1 MPRASVGAE
10 LNGQMV
16 QLQKTCE
23 LPAGESLPSI
33 IKRPTGVSQGLL
45 SGFFRLS
52 TARRAQMTPKRRARW
67 PISRTGSTLILFAV
81 TFVAVGCHKPATDAA
96 AAGQGQ
102 AMPVQTIT
110 VTASP
115 VPQSDQ
121 YVATIKSRRSATLT
135 PQVDGNLTKI
145 LVRSGDRVKAGQVLM
160 VIDPVKQQATLDAQ
174 TATENQKLAVYQ
186 YNQVQVERQRK
197 LFNVGVTSRD
207 ALDQAEQA
215 YRNSKADYESAVAS
229 RKTQGSQLGY
239 YQIRAPL
246 DGLVGD
252 IPVHVGDYVSPT
264 VPLTTVDESRDFE
277 AYIYIPSERA
287 SQVKRGLPVDILD
300 NSGKLIEHAH
310 IDFISPQV
318 DNGLQGI
325 LAKAMLH
332 SGDVRNAQLV
342 KASVIWSTVAT
353 ATVPVL
359 AISRLGGQAFVY
371 VVQHEAGKA
380 VARQRPVQLGDTVGN
395 DYAVLSGLHEGDQ
408 VIVSG
413 TQLLVDGAPVQ
424 PMV

>member
-1 MPRASVGAE
+1 
-10 LNGQMV
+10 
-16 QLQKTCE
+16 
-23 LPAGESLPSI
+23 
-33 IKRPTGVSQGLL
+33 
-45 SGFFRLS
+45 
-52 TARRAQMTPKRRARW
+52 
-67 PISRTGSTLILFAV
+67 
-81 TFVAVGCHKPATDAA
+81 
-96 AAGQGQ
+96 
-102 AMPVQTIT
+102 
-110 VTASP
+110 
-115 VPQSDQ
+115 
-121 YVATIKSRRSATLT
+121 
-135 PQVDGNLTKI
+135 
-145 LVRSGDRVKAGQVLM
+145 
-160 VIDPVKQQATLDAQ
+160 
-174 TATENQKLAVYQ
+174 
-186 YNQVQVERQRK
+186 
-197 LFNVGVTSRD
+197 
-207 ALDQAEQA
+207 
-215 YRNSKADYESAVAS
+215 
-229 RKTQGSQLGY
+229 
-239 YQIRAPL
+239 
-246 DGLVGD
+246 
-252 IPVHVGDYVSPT
+252 
-264 VPLTTVDESRDFE
+264 VDESRDFE

-325 LAKAMLH
+325 LAKAMLR